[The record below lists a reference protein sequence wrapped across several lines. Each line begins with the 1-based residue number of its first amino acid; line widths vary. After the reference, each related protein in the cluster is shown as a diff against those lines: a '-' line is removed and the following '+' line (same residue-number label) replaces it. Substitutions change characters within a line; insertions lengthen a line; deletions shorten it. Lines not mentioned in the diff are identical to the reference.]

1 MMTYSKPFIERLG
14 TFRELTRWGFTGSN
28 DGAVMFGGV
37 ASPGGC
43 EIYDAQGNKYSV
55 QCPTTS

>member
-1 MMTYSKPFIERLG
+1 MTHYTKPIIERLG

-28 DGAVMFGGV
+28 DGATFFGS

-43 EIYDAQGNKYSV
+43 EVYDAQGNKYQV